1 MNDPARLRIY
11 KKWLTDRERL
21 SDTMSVDNSR
31 KNIINLAMTDI
42 LNVNSTTFD
51 TTMIQD
57 HEAVSWMSENVP
69 KLETMPHLP
78 RGTDRDVINFLNK
91 LLTSEINYLTD
102 VNQRKR
108 ASDGLPRVSI
118 DRMNQLREVLKKRLS
133 ESMKAT
139 LKPDLRFE
147 PMSRGGSHRRPN
159 KKSKKSKNSKKK
171 SKSKKSRKTK
181 SRRH

>member
-1 MNDPARLRIY
+1 MNDPVRLRNY
-11 KKWLTDRERL
+11 KKWLANRL
-21 SDTMSVDNSR
+21 SVSDTMSVDNSR

-42 LNVNSTTFD
+42 LNANSTTFD
-51 TTMIQD
+51 TTIIQD

-69 KLETMPHLP
+69 KLETIPHLP

-91 LLTSEINYLTD
+91 LLISEINYLTD

-108 ASDGLPRVSI
+108 ASDGLPRPSI
-118 DRMNQLREVLKKRLS
+118 DRMNELREVLKKRLR

-139 LKPDLRFE
+139 LNPDLRFE
-147 PMSRGGSHRRPN
+147 PMSRGGSHRRSN
-159 KKSKKSKNSKKK
+159 KKSKKK